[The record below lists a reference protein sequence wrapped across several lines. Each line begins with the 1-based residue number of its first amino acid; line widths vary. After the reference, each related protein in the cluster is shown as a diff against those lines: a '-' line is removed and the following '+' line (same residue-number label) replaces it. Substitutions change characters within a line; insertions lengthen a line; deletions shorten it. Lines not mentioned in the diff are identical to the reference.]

1 MKELQA
7 KRFDTPDEV
16 RRFADDRGRIDL
28 VELDGNAVGR
38 GTFEPGWRWSEHVKQ
53 LSGTDSCEV
62 DHIGF
67 VVKGQMTVAMDDG
80 AQLTVGPGD
89 VFHMPPGHDAWIVGD
104 EPCVLLDFGGLSGYA
119 KGASA

>member
-104 EPCVLLDFGGLSGYA
+104 EPCVVIDWQGVADYA
-119 KGASA
+119 KG